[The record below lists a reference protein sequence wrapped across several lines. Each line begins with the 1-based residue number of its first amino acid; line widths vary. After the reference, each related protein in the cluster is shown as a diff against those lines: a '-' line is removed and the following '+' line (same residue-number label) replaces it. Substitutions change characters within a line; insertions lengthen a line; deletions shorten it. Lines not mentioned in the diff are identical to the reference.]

1 MEKHVNIV
9 AALQIGFGVLWIV
22 IGIIILLIFSL
33 IGGFVDDHDGKLI
46 LPLIGEIIAAFL
58 FFTSVPGIISGI
70 GVLKRKEW
78 GRILTLV
85 LSVIGLLNFPVGTA
99 VGIYCIWVLVQDE
112 TVTLFREVPKTV

>member
-22 IGIIILLIFSL
+22 IGIIILLILSL
-33 IGGFVDDHDGKLI
+33 IGGFTDDHDAKFI

-112 TVTLFREVPKTV
+112 TVALFREAPKTV

>member
-22 IGIIILLIFSL
+22 IGVIILLFFSL
-33 IGGFVDDHDGKLI
+33 LGGFVDDRDGKLI

-70 GVLKRKEW
+70 GVFKRKEW

-85 LSVIGLLNFPVGTA
+85 LSVVGLLNFPVGTA